1 MKEQREK
8 KKKFGLQSPIMINK
22 QRRDMR
28 RLTIPSPTT
37 GHRVPPNM
45 ALRSQVDL
53 SLGGE
58 VDPVDRAT
66 GVSIKSIWTAE
77 RRQLIYGD
85 VLFDAGGLD

>member
-1 MKEQREK
+1 
-8 KKKFGLQSPIMINK
+8 
-22 QRRDMR
+22 
-28 RLTIPSPTT
+28 
-37 GHRVPPNM
+37 M
-45 ALRSQVDL
+45 ALRSQADL
-53 SLGGE
+53 SLCGD

>member
-1 MKEQREK
+1 
-8 KKKFGLQSPIMINK
+8 MINK

-53 SLGGE
+53 SLGGD

-77 RRQLIYGD
+77 RRQC
-85 VLFDAGGLD
+85 